1 MSALGPWR
9 PAAALTAEEGNALI
23 QSRLPES
30 AKIIGTSSA
39 DAKNAVAISR
49 DRAAPY
55 LPNSNIVQIET
66 TQVEQFVRVYGGD
79 SGQPGTWIMRAE
91 DVAGLTPEQIAS
103 KFSLPQ
109 VPTKIADVT
118 LPPGTTLEV
127 SVASAVSPKALEG
140 IVTGDNGGGGG
151 VQIQIQ
157 SRPANL
163 GEFSSWFSNERPIQ

>member
-1 MSALGPWR
+1 
-9 PAAALTAEEGNALI
+9 LTAEEGSALI

-30 AKIIGTSSA
+30 AKIISTSSA
-39 DAKNAVAISR
+39 DITNADAIASKR
-49 DRAAPY
+49 QPPILRGSDM
-55 LPNSNIVQIET
+55 VTIET
-66 TQVEQFVRVYGGD
+66 TQAEQFVRVYGGD
-79 SGQPGTWIMRAE
+79 STLVKASPQAGSGIMRAE

-127 SVASAVSPKALEG
+127 SVASDISPNGAKG

-151 VQIQIQ
+151 VQFQIQIEEEI
-157 SRPANL
+157 PV
-163 GEFSSWFSNERPIQ
+163 GWFSNERRLP